1 MTKEVDLKAA
11 ITPSISCGEIFI
23 SSNFC
28 DCEFL
33 QNAKFCEGFIRPG
46 IDTANSDAWMYHN
59 FYSKDGSTVNG
70 IACYYKNDVIRLYF
84 NSSRVLYFIAIRDGY
99 TGKVFGNI
107 GIGSTLRE
115 LKQNFEIEYDSGD
128 EVYYPSEDSGIV
140 GVSFSTGFAPSIEL
154 DDDELFSSFNEEKI
168 IVISIHDWSLDD
180 S

>member
-59 FYSKDGSTVNG
+59 FY
-70 IACYYKNDVIRLYF
+70 
-84 NSSRVLYFIAIRDGY
+84 SSRVLYFIAIRDGY